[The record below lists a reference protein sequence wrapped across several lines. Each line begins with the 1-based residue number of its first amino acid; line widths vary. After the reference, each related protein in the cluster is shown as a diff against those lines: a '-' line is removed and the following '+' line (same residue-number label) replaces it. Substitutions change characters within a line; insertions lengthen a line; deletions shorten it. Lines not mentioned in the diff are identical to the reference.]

1 VTYWDKSPDRHAVC
15 ATTSLIGVTG
25 SASAALTLVNLDP
38 GDLEAVTTAAVDT
51 ELNTEVGEWR
61 LGTLG
66 FVVRQKAW
74 QVCWV
79 TGVEAECTKLPPVI
93 GWKSRDPVPSVLA
106 SAWLQPRYSLG
117 SYKVLKV

>member
-51 ELNTEVGEWR
+51 ELDTEVGERR
-61 LGTLG
+61 LGNTWIRG
-66 FVVRQKAW
+66 A
-74 QVCWV
+74 
-79 TGVEAECTKLPPVI
+79 TEG
-93 GWKSRDPVPSVLA
+93 LA
-106 SAWLQPRYSLG
+106 SLLG
-117 SYKVLKV
+117 DGHRG